1 MAMSIDVSKSYKPG
15 KDFVKDDKESLVDLN
30 LTENTELWLL
40 NLPLSKVSL
49 FLLYAYDLFLFY
61 LFVLN

>member
-1 MAMSIDVSKSYKPG
+1 MSIDDSKSYKPD
-15 KDFVKDDKESLVDLN
+15 KEFVKYNKESLVDLN